1 VSREGIFPLP
11 SFLEMTHNRR
21 SGSSY
26 QEGGHTMKP
35 FALFIIFSL
44 LLSASLWADHGVP
57 GCGVPE
63 VDRDTADWV
72 NARLNSHLKPPGP
85 APGGPQESIPPS
97 EEEVVLIPP
106 DTEVEVAFHV
116 VTSGAEGKIGEEV
129 VAAVIENL
137 NWAYRETPF
146 RFELRSVDFTD
157 NKPWFEQCGLGTG
170 TEAAMKEK
178 LAVDP
183 AHVLNIYSC
192 KPVGGKVPPGTVGI
206 GSFPWKDLDKPWLHG
221 VVIDPDALPTGKSL
235 PGRHRGL
242 TVAHE
247 VGHYLG
253 LIHTF
258 QGGCADRDDVADTPA
273 QSGPSMKCAVEA
285 VDSCPDRPGL
295 DDIRNIMNYTDDDCM
310 AHFTPGQVERMVK
323 AVAEFR
329 PGLGGQTVALAM
341 P

>member
-1 VSREGIFPLP
+1 
-11 SFLEMTHNRR
+11 
-21 SGSSY
+21 
-26 QEGGHTMKP
+26 MKP
-35 FALFIIFSL
+35 LALFTVFAFLFCTIL
-44 LLSASLWADHGVP
+44 GADHGVP

-63 VDRDTADWV
+63 VDRDTAEWV
-72 NARLNSHLKPPGP
+72 NARLNSHLKPPSP
-85 APGGPQESIPPS
+85 APGAPQESIPPGES
-97 EEEVVLIPP
+97 EVEEARAKQ
-106 DTEVEVAFHV
+106 EVEVAFHV
-116 VTSGAEGKIGEEV
+116 VMSGEEGKIGEEV

-157 NKPWFEQCGLGTG
+157 NKAWFAQCGLGTE
-170 TEAAMKEK
+170 TEAAMKEN

-192 KPVGGKVPPGTVGI
+192 KPLGGKVPPGTVGI

-221 VVIDPDALPTGKSL
+221 VVIDPDALPTGRSL

-258 QGGCADRDDVADTPA
+258 QGGCADRDDVVDTPA
-273 QSGPSMKCAVEA
+273 QSGPSMKCAVEV
-285 VDSCPDRPGL
+285 VDSCPDRPGM

-310 AHFTPGQVERMVK
+310 AHFTSGQVERMVK

-329 PGLGGQTVALAM
+329 PELGAQTVAQAR

>member
-1 VSREGIFPLP
+1 
-11 SFLEMTHNRR
+11 
-21 SGSSY
+21 
-26 QEGGHTMKP
+26 MKSL
-35 FALFIIFSL
+35 ALFTVFVFLFCTIL
-44 LLSASLWADHGVP
+44 GADHGVP

-72 NARLNSHLKPPGP
+72 NARLNSHLKPPSP
-85 APGGPQESIPPS
+85 APGGPQESVSPGGAPLGEV
-97 EEEVVLIPP
+97 EEARAKQEI
-106 DTEVEVAFHV
+106 EVAFHV
-116 VTSGAEGKIGEEV
+116 ITSGAGGKIGEEV
-129 VAAVIENL
+129 VAAVVENL

-146 RFELRSVDFTD
+146 HFELRSVDFTD
-157 NKPWFEQCGLGTG
+157 NKSWFEQCGLGTE
-170 TEAAMKEK
+170 TEAAMKEN

-273 QSGPSMKCAVEA
+273 QSGPSMKCAVEV
-285 VDSCPDRPGL
+285 VDSCPDRPGM

-310 AHFTPGQVERMVK
+310 AHFTRGQVERMVK

-329 PGLGGQTVALAM
+329 PGLGVQTVAQAR

>member
-1 VSREGIFPLP
+1 
-11 SFLEMTHNRR
+11 
-21 SGSSY
+21 
-26 QEGGHTMKP
+26 MKP
-35 FALFIIFSL
+35 LALFTISIL
-44 LLSASLWADHGVP
+44 LFCPILWADHGVP
-57 GCGVPE
+57 GCGAPE
-63 VDRDTADWV
+63 VDRDTAEWV
-72 NARLNSHLKPPGP
+72 NALLSSQSSRLGLKVP
-85 APGGPQESIPPS
+85 APGGPQESVPPGGEASGGTLGESDVEKIPS
-97 EEEVVLIPP
+97 R
-106 DTEVEVAFHV
+106 TEIEVAFHV
-116 VTSGAEGKIGEEV
+116 VTSGEEGKVDEGV
-129 VAAVIENL
+129 VAAVVENL

-146 RFELRSVDFTD
+146 HFELRSVDFTD
-157 NKPWFEQCGLGTG
+157 NPAWFAQCALGTE
-170 TEAAMKEK
+170 TEAAMKER

-258 QGGCADRDDVADTPA
+258 QGGCSDRDDVADTPA
-273 QSGPSMKCAVEA
+273 QSGPSMKCAVEV
-285 VDSCPDRPGL
+285 VDSCPDRPGV

-329 PGLGGQTVALAM
+329 PGLGGQTVARAI